1 MQTTIYGDENIV
13 NINYDFFINVRKNFY
28 NIKKGNSEY

>member
-1 MQTTIYGDENIV
+1 MQTTIYGDEIIV

-28 NIKKGNSEY
+28 ITKTGSSGY